1 MPNRNLADIR
11 IHYQKD
17 ALDWDKLPVNPLLGL
32 QQWIN
37 DAIAEQGYEP
47 TAMMLATVDCEQQPH
62 ARVVLLKELDTGLVF
77 YTHYTGP
84 KGLELAH
91 NPKAALTFFWP
102 EMERQVRVEGVVE
115 KVSAEQSDRY
125 FASRP
130 RDSQLGACA
139 SAQGQVVADRIVL
152 EANFAQVAAS
162 FADQPVHRPE
172 HWGGYR
178 LVPHRFEFWQGRPN
192 RLHDRLVFKRRADGQ
207 WSTERLA
214 P

>member
-162 FADQPVHRPE
+162 FADKPVQRPE

-192 RLHDRLVFKRRADGQ
+192 RLHDRLVFKRQADGQ

>member
-11 IHYQKD
+11 IHYQKA
-17 ALDWDKLPVNPLLGL
+17 ALDWDSLSSDPFINLD
-32 QQWIN
+32 QWIH
-37 DAIAEQGYEP
+37 DAIAEKLYEP
-47 TAMMLATVDCEQQPH
+47 TAMMLATSDNEQQPH
-62 ARVVLLKELDTGLVF
+62 ARIVLLKGLDSGLVF

-84 KGLELAH
+84 KGLELAQ

-102 EMERQVRVEGVVE
+102 EMERQVRIEGYVE
-115 KVSAEQSDRY
+115 KVSSELSNAY

-139 SAQGQVVADRIVL
+139 SAQGQVVADRRTL
-152 EANFAQVAAS
+152 EANFAAIAAK
-162 FADQPVHRPE
+162 FAGKSVERPD

-178 LVPHRFEFWQGRPN
+178 LLPNRFEFWQGRPN
-192 RLHDRLVFKRRADGQ
+192 RLHDRLLFIRQEHND
-207 WSTERLA
+207 WSTQRLA

>member
-17 ALDWDKLPVNPLLGL
+17 ALDWDKLARDPFINL

-37 DAIAEQGYEP
+37 DAIADQLYEP
-47 TAMMLATVDCEQQPH
+47 TAMLLATSDQEQQPH
-62 ARVVLLKELDTGLVF
+62 ARIVLLKELDSGLVF

-84 KGLELAH
+84 KGQELAH

-102 EMERQVRVEGVVE
+102 EMERQVRVEGLVE

-139 SAQGQVVADRIVL
+139 SAQGQVVADRAEL
-152 EANFAQVAAS
+152 EANFAQVATQ
-162 FADQPVHRPE
+162 FAGQAVQRPA

-192 RLHDRLVFKRRADGQ
+192 RLHDRLVFKRQSDAS
-207 WSTERLA
+207 WATERLA

>member
-17 ALDWDKLPVNPLLGL
+17 ALDWDKLAADPLLSL

-37 DAIAEQGYEP
+37 DAIADKLYEP
-47 TAMMLATVDCEQQPH
+47 TAMMLATVDAEQQPH
-62 ARVVLLKELDTGLVF
+62 ARIVLLKDLDSGLVF

-84 KGLELAH
+84 KGQELAH

-102 EMERQVRVEGVVE
+102 EMERQVRVEGMVE
-115 KVSAEQSDRY
+115 KVSTEQSDRY

-139 SAQGQVVADRIVL
+139 SAQGQVVANRAEL
-152 EANFAQVAAS
+152 EAHFADVAAE
-162 FADQPVHRPE
+162 FAGKAVQRPD

-192 RLHDRLVFKRRADGQ
+192 RLHDRLVFKQQRDGH
-207 WSTERLA
+207 WARERLA

>member
-17 ALDWDKLPVNPLLGL
+17 ALDWDKLAANPLENL
-32 QQWIN
+32 QHWIN
-37 DAIAEQGYEP
+37 DAIAAQCYEP
-47 TAMMLATVDCEQQPH
+47 TAMILATTDSEHQPH
-62 ARVVLLKELDTGLVF
+62 ARVVLLKGLDSGLVF

-84 KGLELAH
+84 KGVELAD

-102 EMERQVRVEGVVE
+102 EMERQVRVEGIVE
-115 KVSAEQSDRY
+115 KVSSEQSDRY
-125 FASRP
+125 FSSRP

-139 SAQGQVVADRIVL
+139 SAQGQVVADRFEL
-152 EANFAQVAAS
+152 EAHFARVAAD
-162 FADQPVHRPE
+162 FAGKPVQRPA

-178 LVPHRFEFWQGRPN
+178 LLAHRFEFWQGRPN
-192 RLHDRLVFKRRADGQ
+192 RLHDRLVFKHQADDT

>member
-17 ALDWDKLPVNPLLGL
+17 ALDWDKLAANPLENL
-32 QQWIN
+32 QHWIN
-37 DAIAEQGYEP
+37 DAISAQCYEP
-47 TAMMLATVDCEQQPH
+47 TAMILATTDSEYQPH
-62 ARVVLLKELDTGLVF
+62 ARVVLLKGLDSGLVF
-77 YTHYTGP
+77 YTHYAGP
-84 KGLELAH
+84 KGVELAD

-102 EMERQVRVEGVVE
+102 EMERQVRVEGIVE
-115 KVSAEQSDRY
+115 KVSTEQSDRY
-125 FASRP
+125 FSSRP

-139 SAQGQVVADRIVL
+139 SAQGQVVADRSEL
-152 EANFAQVAAS
+152 EAHFARVAAD
-162 FADQPVHRPE
+162 FAGKPVQRPA

-178 LVPHRFEFWQGRPN
+178 LLAHRFEFWQGRPN
-192 RLHDRLVFKRRADGQ
+192 RLHDRLVFKHQADDT

>member
-17 ALDWDKLPVNPLLGL
+17 ALDWDKLAADPLVNL
-32 QQWIN
+32 QQWID
-37 DAIAEQGYEP
+37 DAIAENIYEP
-47 TAMMLATVDCEQQPH
+47 TAMMLATVDSHLQPH
-62 ARVVLLKELDTGLVF
+62 ARVVLLKGLDTGLVF

-84 KGLELAH
+84 KGQDLAH

-102 EMERQVRVEGVVE
+102 EMERQVRVEGRVE
-115 KVSAEQSDRY
+115 KVSSEQSDAY

-139 SAQGQVVADRIVL
+139 SAQGQVVADRL
-152 EANFAQVAAS
+152 ELETHFAQVAEQ
-162 FADQPVHRPE
+162 FAGKPVQRPE

-178 LVPHRFEFWQGRPN
+178 LTPHRVEFWQGRPN
-192 RLHDRLVFKRRADGQ
+192 RLHDRLVFKRDSQGN
-207 WSTERLA
+207 WVKERLA

>member
-17 ALDWDKLPVNPLLGL
+17 ALDWDKLAANPLENL
-32 QQWIN
+32 QHWIN
-37 DAIAEQGYEP
+37 DAISAQCYEP
-47 TAMMLATVDCEQQPH
+47 TAMILATTDSEHQPH
-62 ARVVLLKELDTGLVF
+62 ARVVLLKGLDSGLVF

-84 KGLELAH
+84 KGVELAD

-102 EMERQVRVEGVVE
+102 EMERQVRVEGIVE
-115 KVSAEQSDRY
+115 KVSTEQSDRY
-125 FASRP
+125 FSSRP

-139 SAQGQVVADRIVL
+139 SAQGQVVADRFEL
-152 EANFAQVAAS
+152 EAHFARVAAD
-162 FADQPVHRPE
+162 FAGKPVQRPA

-178 LVPHRFEFWQGRPN
+178 LLAHRFEFWQGRPN
-192 RLHDRLVFKRRADGQ
+192 RLHDRLVFKHQADDT

>member
-17 ALDWDKLPVNPLLGL
+17 ALDWNKLAADPLVNL

-37 DAIAEQGYEP
+37 DAIADKLYEP
-47 TAMMLATVDCEQQPH
+47 TAMMLATVDAEQQPH
-62 ARVVLLKELDTGLVF
+62 ARIVLLKDLDSGLVF

-84 KGLELAH
+84 KGQELAH

-102 EMERQVRVEGVVE
+102 EMERQVRVEGTVE
-115 KVSAEQSDRY
+115 KVSTEQSDRY

-139 SAQGQVVADRIVL
+139 SAQGQVVANRAEL
-152 EANFAQVAAS
+152 ETHFADVAAE
-162 FADQPVHRPE
+162 FAGKSVQRPD

-192 RLHDRLVFKRRADGQ
+192 RLHDRLVFKQQRDGH
-207 WSTERLA
+207 WERERLA

>member
-17 ALDWDKLPVNPLLGL
+17 ALDWEKLAADRLVNL
-32 QQWIN
+32 QQWVN
-37 DAIAEQGYEP
+37 DAIAEKSYEP
-47 TAMMLATVDCEQQPH
+47 TAMMLATTDAHQQPH
-62 ARVVLLKELDTGLVF
+62 ARVVLLKELDSGLVF

-84 KGLELAH
+84 KGLELAQ
-91 NPKAALTFFWP
+91 NPKAAITFFWP
-102 EMERQVRVEGVVE
+102 EMERQVRVEGIVE
-115 KVSAEQSDRY
+115 KVSAEQPDRY

-139 SAQGQVVADRIVL
+139 SAQGRQVADRAEL
-152 EANFAQVAAS
+152 EANFAEVAAQ
-162 FADQPVHRPE
+162 FAGKPVQRPA

-178 LVPHRFEFWQGRPN
+178 LLPDRVEFWQGRPN
-192 RLHDRLVFKRRADGQ
+192 RLHDRLVFTRQNDET
-207 WSTERLA
+207 WSTQRLA

>member
-1 MPNRNLADIR
+1 MPNRDLTDIR

-17 ALDWDKLPVNPLLGL
+17 ALDWDKLSTDPFKNL

-37 DAIAEQGYEP
+37 EAIADKQYEP
-47 TAMMLATVDCEQQPH
+47 TAMLLATSDSSNQPH
-62 ARVVLLKELDTGLVF
+62 ARVVLLKELDHGLVF

-84 KGLELAH
+84 KGQELAQ
-91 NPKAALTFFWP
+91 NPKAACTFFWP
-102 EMERQVRVEGVVE
+102 EMERQLRVEGMVE
-115 KVSAEQSDRY
+115 KVSSDMSDRY

-139 SAQGQVVADRIVL
+139 SAQGQVVADRATL
-152 EANFAQVAAS
+152 ENNFAQVEAV
-162 FADQPVHRPE
+162 FAGKAVTRPD

-178 LVPHRFEFWQGRPN
+178 LVPQRFEFWQGRPN
-192 RLHDRLVFKRRADGQ
+192 RLHDRLLFTQQTNGDWAKQ
-207 WSTERLA
+207 RLA

>member
-17 ALDWDKLPVNPLLGL
+17 ALDWDKLAADPLVNL

-37 DAIAEQGYEP
+37 DAIAENIYEP
-47 TAMMLATVDCEQQPH
+47 TAMILATSDAMQQPH
-62 ARVVLLKELDTGLVF
+62 ARVVLLKELDSGLVF

-84 KGLELAH
+84 KGQELAS
-91 NPKAALTFFWP
+91 NPRAALTFFWP
-102 EMERQVRVEGVVE
+102 EMERQVRVEGTVE

-125 FASRP
+125 FTSRP

-139 SAQGQVVADRIVL
+139 SAQGKVVADRAEL
-152 EANFAQVAAS
+152 EANFAQVSAE
-162 FADQPVHRPE
+162 FAGKPVQRPK

-178 LVPHRFEFWQGRPN
+178 LVPHRVEFWQGRPN
-192 RLHDRLVFKRRADGQ
+192 RLHDRLVFQQQTEGYWIK
-207 WSTERLA
+207 ERLA

>member
-17 ALDWDKLPVNPLLGL
+17 ALDWDKLAADPLVNLR
-32 QQWIN
+32 QWID
-37 DAIAEQGYEP
+37 DAIADHLYEP
-47 TAMMLATVDCEQQPH
+47 TAMMLATVDAELQPH
-62 ARVVLLKELDTGLVF
+62 ARVVLLKGLDSGLVF

-84 KGLELAH
+84 KGQDLAH

-102 EMERQVRVEGVVE
+102 EMERQVRVEGRVE
-115 KVSAEQSDRY
+115 KVSAEESDRY

-139 SAQGQVVADRIVL
+139 SAQGQVVANRAEL
-152 EANFAQVAAS
+152 EAR
-162 FADQPVHRPE
+162 FADMAAKFAGKAVQRPD

-178 LVPHRFEFWQGRPN
+178 LVPHRLEFWQGRPN
-192 RLHDRLVFKRRADGQ
+192 RLHDRLVFKRQADGV
-207 WSTERLA
+207 WATERLA

>member
-17 ALDWDKLPVNPLLGL
+17 ALDWDKLATDPLLGL

-37 DAIAEQGYEP
+37 DAIAEKLYEP
-47 TAMMLATVDCEQQPH
+47 TAMMLATVDAEQQPH
-62 ARVVLLKELDTGLVF
+62 ARIVLLKDLDSGLVF

-84 KGLELAH
+84 KGQELAH

-102 EMERQVRVEGVVE
+102 EMERQVRVEGMVE
-115 KVSAEQSDRY
+115 KVSTEQSDRY

-139 SAQGQVVADRIVL
+139 SAQGQVVANRAEL
-152 EANFAQVAAS
+152 EAHFADVAAE
-162 FADQPVHRPE
+162 FAGKAVQRPD

-178 LVPHRFEFWQGRPN
+178 LVPQRFEFWQGRPN
-192 RLHDRLVFKRRADGQ
+192 RLHDRLVFKRQADGV
-207 WSTERLA
+207 WATERLA